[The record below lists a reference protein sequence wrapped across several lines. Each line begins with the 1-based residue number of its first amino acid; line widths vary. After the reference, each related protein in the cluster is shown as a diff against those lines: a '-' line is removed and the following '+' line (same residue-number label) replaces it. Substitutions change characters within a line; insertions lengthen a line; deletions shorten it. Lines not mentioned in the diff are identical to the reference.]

1 MVRGGVA
8 DPAASAVKNFLCYP
22 VSVDRLIRSRLARS
36 DAQKPGFFNLYL
48 QKLLQQLLVLN
59 PVQRRVVS

>member
-8 DPAASAVKNFLCYP
+8 GPAASAVKNFLCYP

-36 DAQKPGFFNLYL
+36 DAQKPGFLTYTNYKKYSGS
-48 QKLLQQLLVLN
+48 Q
-59 PVQRRVVS
+59 